1 MANLASPNTKSFL
14 LAVALAEALY
24 ASTRL
29 ALWCKISSHPLI
41 PSVGVVAS
49 LEFACFFF
57 FAAAS
62 LLSPWA
68 HLERVWGRELKQLKK
83 WEFKQLDQ

>member
-57 FAAAS
+57 FCCR
-62 LLSPWA
+62 LSPFSLGA
-68 HLERVWGRELKQLKK
+68 LGESMRS
-83 WEFKQLDQ
+83 